1 MLGNKACDCP
11 QNLCMCAP
19 SDAVRQIE
27 VCVTMGGQAGGWADG
42 LPSFLRPDNHS
53 RPLSAILGYKLF
65 PSSLPVCVYVQGKA
79 EGGWQ
84 GHGYMQVEVRV

>member
-1 MLGNKACDCP
+1 
-11 QNLCMCAP
+11 MCAP

-65 PSSLPVCVYVQGKA
+65 PSSLPVCVCMCVRGKA
-79 EGGWQ
+79 EGGCKGMDMCGWK
-84 GHGYMQVEVRV
+84 

>member
-1 MLGNKACDCP
+1 
-11 QNLCMCAP
+11 MCAP

-65 PSSLPVCVYVQGKA
+65 PSPPVCVCMCRERPR
-79 EGGWQ
+79 EGGKGMDILCGWK
-84 GHGYMQVEVRV
+84 

>member
-1 MLGNKACDCP
+1 MQKNKHVIAP
-11 QNLCMCAP
+11 QKNVCAP

-65 PSSLPVCVYVQGKA
+65 PPCVYVQGKA

-84 GHGYMQVEVRV
+84 GHGYTMWVEVGV

>member
-1 MLGNKACDCP
+1 
-11 QNLCMCAP
+11 MCAP

-65 PSSLPVCVYVQGKA
+65 PSSPPCVCVCVYVQGKA

-84 GHGYMQVEVRV
+84 GHGYTMWVEVGV

>member
-1 MLGNKACDCP
+1 
-11 QNLCMCAP
+11 MCAP

-65 PSSLPVCVYVQGKA
+65 PSSPPVCVCMCRERPR
-79 EGGWQ
+79 EGGKGMDILCGWK
-84 GHGYMQVEVRV
+84 